1 MIIFVI
7 LIYIF
12 VKNLCITN
20 TLIINTMIVSYFQTS
35 DISIAEDLSMR
46 ENVYVD
52 LCPSI
57 IPFSK
62 REKGSLLFALI
73 HQKKI
78 TKVIVPNISVLG
90 RNQIDVLNS
99 IDFFIQNDI
108 SLISQLE
115 KLETTDDYG
124 RVKPDTVLFLN
135 LFRSLANMEYQNRVE
150 SHRFGVQQ
158 AKELGRYKG
167 VGGRQLESVEEF
179 FDKPK
184 NINILRHLK
193 RGESIRR
200 TAKLVG
206 SSTGLVQKVKRWA
219 LDHNKLEL

>member
-1 MIIFVI
+1 MIIT
-7 LIYIF
+7 YYQTHD
-12 VKNLCITN
+12 NLR
-20 TLIINTMIVSYFQTS
+20 
-35 DISIAEDLSMR
+35 AENLSKG

-52 LCPSI
+52 LCSSV

-73 HQKKI
+73 KQKKI
-78 TKVIVPNISVLG
+78 SKVIVPSISVLG

-99 IDFFIQNDI
+99 IDFLIQNDV
-108 SLISQLE
+108 SLVSQLE
-115 KLETTDDYG
+115 RLETTDDYG
-124 RVKPDTVLFLN
+124 RVKPDTILFLN
-135 LFRSLANMEYQNRVE
+135 LFRSLANMEYQNRIE
-150 SHRFGVQQ
+150 SQRFGVQQ

-179 FDKPK
+179 FNKPR

-219 LDHNKLEL
+219 LDHNRLEL

>member
-1 MIIFVI
+1 MII
-7 LIYIF
+7 
-12 VKNLCITN
+12 
-20 TLIINTMIVSYFQTS
+20 SYFQTH
-35 DISIAEDLSMR
+35 DNLKAETLSKR

-52 LCPSI
+52 LCSSV

-62 REKGSLLFALI
+62 REKGSLLFALVK
-73 HQKKI
+73 QNKI
-78 TKVIVPNISVLG
+78 SKVIVPSISVLG

-99 IDFFIQNDI
+99 IDFLIQNDV
-108 SLISQLE
+108 SLVSQLE
-115 KLETTDDYG
+115 RLETTDDYG
-124 RVKPDTVLFLN
+124 RVKPDTILFLN
-135 LFRSLANMEYQNRVE
+135 LFRSLANMEYQNRIE
-150 SHRFGVQQ
+150 SQRFGVQQ

-167 VGGRQLESVEEF
+167 LGGRRLELVEEF
-179 FDKPK
+179 FDKPR

-219 LDHNKLEL
+219 IDHNKLEL

>member
-1 MIIFVI
+1 MV
-7 LIYIF
+7 
-12 VKNLCITN
+12 
-20 TLIINTMIVSYFQTS
+20 VSYFQTS

>member
-1 MIIFVI
+1 
-7 LIYIF
+7 
-12 VKNLCITN
+12 
-20 TLIINTMIVSYFQTS
+20 MIVSYFQTS

-46 ENVYVD
+46 QNVYVD

-73 HQKKI
+73 NQKKI

-124 RVKPDTVLFLN
+124 RVKPDTILFLN

>member
-1 MIIFVI
+1 MTI
-7 LIYIF
+7 
-12 VKNLCITN
+12 
-20 TLIINTMIVSYFQTS
+20 SYFQTS
-35 DISIAEDLSMR
+35 DTSKAENLSKG
-46 ENVYVD
+46 ENIYVD

-73 HQKKI
+73 KQKKI
-78 TKVIVPNISVLG
+78 KKVIVPNISVLG

-108 SLISQLE
+108 SLVSQLE
-115 KLETTDDYG
+115 RLETTDDYG

-135 LFRSLANMEYQNRVE
+135 LFKSLANMEYQNRIE

-206 SSTGLVQKVKRWA
+206 SSPGLVQKVKR
-219 LDHNKLEL
+219 LSLIHI

>member
-1 MIIFVI
+1 
-7 LIYIF
+7 
-12 VKNLCITN
+12 
-20 TLIINTMIVSYFQTS
+20 MIVSYFQTS

-184 NINILRHLK
+184 NVNILRHLK

>member
-1 MIIFVI
+1 MTI
-7 LIYIF
+7 
-12 VKNLCITN
+12 
-20 TLIINTMIVSYFQTS
+20 SYFQTS
-35 DISIAEDLSMR
+35 DTSKAENLSKG
-46 ENVYVD
+46 ENIYVD

-73 HQKKI
+73 KQKKI
-78 TKVIVPNISVLG
+78 KKVIVPNISVLG

-108 SLISQLE
+108 SLVSQLE
-115 KLETTDDYG
+115 RLETTDDYG

-135 LFRSLANMEYQNRVE
+135 LFKSLANMEYQNRIE

-200 TAKLVG
+200 TAKVSRILSWI
-206 SSTGLVQKVKRWA
+206 SSKSKTLGIRPQ
-219 LDHNKLEL
+219 